1 MTTDTLSKEQMK
13 IINDCHS
20 TTEGN
25 IDDNNNNNP
34 SSSSTTTITIQLHD
48 KHSSIQNHYEIDA
61 SDLLSTILKQ
71 YANFNGYSLDTDV
84 EFTYNGQLLTSDGDD
99 TPISLGMMDG
109 SSDAAVK
116 SGNDNVII
124 EVSLIGDKLIEYTL
138 IDAIIN
144 NNNSS
149 TSEVMAIL
157 EKNKELCTKQL
168 KWTDSDGQE
177 LCTPVIFIVID
188 YGRNELLQQMLSSS
202 LYTTDIINTISSDAN
217 GQGYTP
223 LQWASWTGCHPIVT
237 TLIEIGKATVDEEA
251 VSLSREYDHHELSAY
266 LSQHVDIY
274 ANIDEND
281 IDAIMDKACREGDIN
296 KVRQILD
303 DTNNIYDLNQWKDT
317 DGKYMTLSPMY
328 MAVKF
333 GHYDIMQ
340 LFMDRGGGE
349 ILDDVESAL
358 AAPAVAE

>member
-13 IINDCHS
+13 IINDCRS
-20 TTEGN
+20 NTESN
-25 IDDNNNNNP
+25 IDDNNP
-34 SSSSTTTITIQLHD
+34 SSSVSSTITIQLHD

-61 SDLLSTILKQ
+61 SDPLSTILKQ

-84 EFTYNGQLLTSDGDD
+84 KFTYNGQVLTNDGDD
-99 TPISLGMMDG
+99 TPISLGMIGGD
-109 SSDAAVK
+109 K
-116 SGNDNVII
+116 SGDDVII

-144 NNNSS
+144 NLS
-149 TSEVMAIL
+149 TSEVIAIL
-157 EKNKELCTKQL
+157 EQNKELCTKPL

-202 LYTTDIINTISSDAN
+202 LYTTDTINTISSDTN

-237 TLIEIGKATVDEEA
+237 TLIEIGKATVDEES
-251 VSLSREYDHHELSAY
+251 VSLSREYDHHELSSY

-317 DGKYMTLSPMY
+317 DGKFMALSPMY